1 MLFSPNIAFT
11 SLIKIDGH
19 LREFNFWKKSD
30 TIYENDVSDD
40 RGDRFYFEMIKKDNS
55 WEMKDKNLP
64 RWLSNY
70 EEEIAAEI
78 LKMDRWGKDDFF

>member
-11 SLIKIDGH
+11 SLIKIEGR

-30 TIYENDVSDD
+30 MVYEIDVSDD
-40 RGDRFYFEMIKKDNS
+40 RGDRYYFEMVKKENS
-55 WEMKDKNLP
+55 WEMKDKSLR
-64 RWLSNY
+64 RWLSKF

-78 LKMDRWGKDDFF
+78 LKNG